1 MVYSGPHVSGPR
13 FGNYELLDRIAVGGM
28 AQLWSA
34 RRVNAADASPPTVV
48 LKRLLP
54 HLAQEPRLVRMFLG
68 EARRLARLHHPNIV
82 RVLEC
87 GEVDGDYYIALE
99 HVPGRDL
106 AQLLD
111 RLVRGGPPPP
121 GLGAAIV
128 RDLCRALAHVH
139 DADEGPSLVHR
150 DVNPANIM
158 VGLTGEVKL
167 LDFGIAK
174 QLIDSLD
181 PTTRSGLLRGKLG
194 YLAPE
199 AIDGAEIDAR
209 VDQFAAGIVLHEL
222 LTGRR
227 LFAGR
232 NDMQTMGLV
241 RAARVSPPSDVNPL
255 VPPALDRICM
265 QALAR
270 DPQAR
275 FDSCATM
282 AKQLGEVTETL
293 AWSAAQTAALVRERF
308 AGQDERE
315 LSHTQRAAPSRRPMQ
330 RGAVALGCIAIAVAV
345 AVGPR
350 LLHRA
355 GRRAEVEKAAPPP
368 PAAASVTLLVRSIPT
383 AAMVTLDG
391 SGHPPGR
398 TPLTF
403 VMPRRSA
410 PVRVHVAASGY
421 RDAEVTVTPSENREL
436 SVTLL
441 PAPRPPDHRQGPTRK
456 PAPTR
461 KLSPGRPTGV
471 GAPIDPFSE
480 P

>member
-1 MVYSGPHVSGPR
+1 
-13 FGNYELLDRIAVGGM
+13 
-28 AQLWSA
+28 
-34 RRVNAADASPPTVV
+34 
-48 LKRLLP
+48 
-54 HLAQEPRLVRMFLG
+54 
-68 EARRLARLHHPNIV
+68 
-82 RVLEC
+82 
-87 GEVDGDYYIALE
+87 
-99 HVPGRDL
+99 
-106 AQLLD
+106 
-111 RLVRGGPPPP
+111 
-121 GLGAAIV
+121 
-128 RDLCRALAHVH
+128 
-139 DADEGPSLVHR
+139 
-150 DVNPANIM
+150 
-158 VGLTGEVKL
+158 
-167 LDFGIAK
+167 
-174 QLIDSLD
+174 
-181 PTTRSGLLRGKLG
+181 
-194 YLAPE
+194 
-199 AIDGAEIDAR
+199 
-209 VDQFAAGIVLHEL
+209 VLHEL

-241 RAARVSPPSDVNPL
+241 RAARVSPPSEVNPL

-270 DPQAR
+270 DPQDR

-282 AKQLGEVTETL
+282 AKQLEQVTETL
-293 AWSAAQTAALVRERF
+293 AWSTAQTAALLRERF

-315 LSHTQRAAPSRRPMQ
+315 LSHTQRPAPSRRPMQ

-345 AVGPR
+345 ALGLAGSR

-355 GRRAEVEKAAPPP
+355 RWRAAVEQAAPPP
-368 PAAASVTLLVRSIPT
+368 PAAASVTLLVRSTPP
-383 AAMVTLDG
+383 AAFVTVEG
-391 SGHPPGR
+391 SAHPPGR

-410 PVRVHVAASGY
+410 AVRVHVAASGY

-441 PAPRPPDHRQGPTRK
+441 PAPRPPDQRQGPTRK

-461 KLSPGRPTGV
+461 KLSRGRPNGV